1 MPEIPFVDVGKKWF
15 EDIVQVLVKWFQNG
29 HRQGLQQ
36 LESIAF
42 GTPTPE
48 TATNSL
54 VFGTPV
60 SEPWA
65 SIYDTVVG
73 GELMMLSFLILLVS
87 VQGRHTLRIFNF
99 SSGYEAQKTRK
110 NAWTGAFLI
119 MCWYWIGVLSLTL
132 VDGFTLALIPSLG
145 SLGNEMIK
153 FIPSILSN
161 PAFTLVMAA
170 IGGLAMIALEALYY
184 IRNVLLYIY
193 MYGMPLG
200 IAVAYGNLPI
210 VSDIAKR
217 LCQQFV
223 PLAILPLPA
232 AILFRGYEVL
242 FVGDASLDP
251 PTEFL
256 EYLVAVSLPVL
267 ALYLSWKV
275 FKYGT
280 PLTARVI
287 GTASTAAVTVGA
299 VAAGGY
305 VGGAHVASTA
315 ARYGP
320 RAAAG
325 HVVAQQVGQRTQADP
340 DNGGTKHDNLADSGP
355 NSSVPQYRRTENDP

>member
-15 EDIVQVLVKWFQNG
+15 EDIVEQITKWF
-29 HRQGLQQ
+29 RDGLIAGFDE
-36 LESIAF
+36 LEQIAF
-42 GTPTPE
+42 GTPTPRNSG
-48 TATNSL
+48 NSL
-54 VFGTPV
+54 VFGEPT
-60 SEPWA
+60 SNPWA
-65 SIYDTVVG
+65 SIHDALVG
-73 GELMMLSFLILLVS
+73 GEIMLVAFVILLIS
-87 VQGRHTLRIFNF
+87 VQGRHTLRIFRF
-99 SSGYEAQKTRK
+99 GSQYEARKARK

-119 MCWYWIGVLSLTL
+119 TTWYWVGVMVLLL
-132 VDGFTLALIPSLG
+132 VEGFTLALVPNLGIIGDQMIALLPSALA
-145 SLGNEMIK
+145 
-153 FIPSILSN
+153 N

-170 IGGLAMIALEALYY
+170 IGGLAIIALEALYY

-315 ARYGP
+315 ARFGP
-320 RAAAG
+320 KAAAG
-325 HVVAQQVGQRTQADP
+325 HAVAQQVTQRTQTGP
-340 DNGGTKHDNLADSGP
+340 DSGGTKHDNLADTGP
-355 NSSVPQYRRTENDP
+355 GRTVPEYRRTENDP